1 VKIPYELSSSL
12 DRTPLLVASAPGRID
27 FLNTHQDYKGL
38 PVVPV
43 AVNLRTYVAVLSESY
58 NFQVISL
65 NLKKEGAEFQDVFS
79 ATNPEL
85 HVRGWWGNYL
95 RAVVIAL
102 EKYRG
107 LKLTRGFKAVIY
119 SEVPIGS
126 GLSSSAA
133 LEVAFLKA
141 LDAHY
146 NLGLSPEEV
155 AELAFLAENRVAGI
169 PCGRLDQYASSLGG
183 AILLYPKPPVRVEK
197 LEIGKLNLIIADSG
211 IRHSV
216 ADIHPKRQ
224 AELNEALRT
233 LYSMDDIPPDVKAK
247 IKPSLDETLWDQLS
261 FDELEGYLSRL
272 PEKLAKRVTF
282 TLLMHQSTMRV
293 VESLKTGRVDL
304 NLIAYEVNYQHELL
318 RDLYDVSLPELEKIR
333 SAMLAAGALGVKIS
347 GAGLGGSLLGLTQPD
362 SNVQHKILEEA
373 IRAGAQRGWSVRVD
387 RGASIDFQL
396 S

>member
-1 VKIPYELSSSL
+1 MKIPYELSSSL

-373 IRAGAQRGWSVRVD
+373 MRAGAQMGWSVRVD

>member
-1 VKIPYELSSSL
+1 M

-373 IRAGAQRGWSVRVD
+373 MRAGAQMGWSVRVD